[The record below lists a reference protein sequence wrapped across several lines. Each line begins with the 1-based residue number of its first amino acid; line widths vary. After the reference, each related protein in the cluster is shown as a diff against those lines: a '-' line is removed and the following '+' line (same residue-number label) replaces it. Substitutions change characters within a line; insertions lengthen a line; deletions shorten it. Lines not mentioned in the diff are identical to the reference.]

1 MRNKKN
7 VFFMIMMF
15 SLLIITT
22 QSCTQQK
29 NITIP
34 TEPAKPAVDFESA
47 TFTKAEELYKSRS
60 YAQAIDM
67 YLKYLSRATE
77 GSHKD
82 KALMKIGSIYT
93 IQGKFDQATKIYQ
106 QLIDGYPDSIFAS
119 RAHLGL
125 IYNDYHQKK
134 YELALERIDP
144 AFKMTNEDDHSRLY
158 ILKGDILLAK
168 DKAQESVVAY
178 ANAYEIASQ
187 NELPIIITRV
197 KQAISILTLDELEYL
212 VNVYQ
217 GRFPLI
223 YMLYQKAQMHIKND
237 ESQKALILL
246 TSIVDNYPD
255 HEMIPGIQEQIEA
268 IEKGEV
274 INSYTV
280 GCLLPLTGKYKQFAQ
295 LALNGALFAHSH
307 FSSLQNVYPVQLKV
321 QDSGDTVESA
331 IDAFEKL
338 MKENVKAIVGPI
350 TSDQAEAV
358 ALSANSY
365 QIPIILLASRDN
377 ITHNME
383 FVFRHFITQELQVK
397 AIVSYAMD
405 ELGLRDFAILYPDD
419 PYGQSYMDSFWDVVI
434 EKGGMIRAVNT
445 YENKQTDFAEPIKK
459 MVGKY
464 FDRPGVS
471 KWRQKKLKPIVD
483 FDAIF
488 IPDRPDKVGMIA
500 PQLQFHD
507 INKVQLLGTNLWH
520 SKRLLDISKWYVQ
533 NAVFPDLFYSESQQP
548 HVQQFVSAYET
559 TFEKKPGL
567 WEAITYDTA
576 MLLFE
581 LLNTG
586 NIQSPT
592 QLKDA
597 LLHMTEYQGLTGL
610 MRFNPEG
617 DAQKKLYLLKIKGD
631 SFEEIG
637 LR

>member
-7 VFFMIMMF
+7 RFFITMLF
-15 SLLIITT
+15 SLFIITT
-22 QSCTQQK
+22 QSCTQTK
-29 NITIP
+29 SVSIP
-34 TEPAKPAVDFESA
+34 TEPPKPVIDFESA
-47 TFTKAEELYKSRS
+47 TFMKAEELYQARS
-60 YAQAIDM
+60 YAEAIDM

-77 GSHKD
+77 GKHKD

-106 QLIDGYPDSIFAS
+106 QLIVGYPGSMFAS
-119 RAHLGL
+119 HAHLGL
-125 IYNDYHQKK
+125 IHNDYHQKK
-134 YELALERIDP
+134 YELALERIEP
-144 AFKMTNEDDHSRLY
+144 AFSMTNEDDHSRLY

-178 ANAYEIASQ
+178 ANAFEIATQ

-197 KQAISILTLDELEYL
+197 KQAISILTPDELEYL
-212 VNVYQ
+212 INIYQ
-217 GRFPLI
+217 GRFPLV
-223 YMLYQKAQMHIKND
+223 YMQFQQAQMHIKSD
-237 ESQKALILL
+237 ENQKALLILK
-246 TSIVDNYPD
+246 SIVDNYPD

-274 INSYTV
+274 FESYTI
-280 GCLLPLTGKYKQFAQ
+280 GCLLPLSGKYKQFAQ
-295 LALNGALFAHSH
+295 LALNGALFAHSQ

-321 QDSGDTVESA
+321 QDSGDTPESA
-331 IDAFEKL
+331 IAAFKKL
-338 MKENVKAIVGPI
+338 MEENVKAVIGPI

-358 ALSANSY
+358 ALSANAY
-365 QIPIILLASRDN
+365 QIPTILLTSREG
-377 ITHNME
+377 ITQNME
-383 FVFRHFITQELQVK
+383 FVFRHFITQELQVR

-419 PYGQSYMDSFWDVVI
+419 PYGQSYMDAFWDVVI

-445 YENKQTDFAEPIKK
+445 YNNKQTDFAEPIKK

-471 KWRQKKLKPIVD
+471 KWRQKKVKPIVD
-483 FDAIF
+483 FDALF
-488 IPDRPDKVGMIA
+488 IPDKPDKIGMIA

-559 TFEKKPGL
+559 AFEKKPGL
-567 WEAITYDTA
+567 WEAITYDSA

-581 LLNTG
+581 LLNSG
-586 NIQSPT
+586 NIQSTT

-597 LLHMTEYQGLTGL
+597 LLHLTEYRGLTGL
-610 MRFNPEG
+610 MNFNPEG
-617 DAQKKLYLLKIKGD
+617 EAQKKLYLLKINGD